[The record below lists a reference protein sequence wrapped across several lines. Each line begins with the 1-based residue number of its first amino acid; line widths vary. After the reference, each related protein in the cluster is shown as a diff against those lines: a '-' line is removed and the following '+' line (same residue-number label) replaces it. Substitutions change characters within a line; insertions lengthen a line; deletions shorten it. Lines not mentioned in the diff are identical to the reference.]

1 MIDFLI
7 EFKKYKRAT
16 CAEGSVLCAR
26 LGDFICGG
34 ITAVRASGSAVG
46 NLRAGR
52 SFRLP

>member
-1 MIDFLI
+1 MIDFYRVQEI
-7 EFKKYKRAT
+7 KRAT